1 MTGSNKGAYLA
12 LGFSTALGNK
22 KQTRIWF
29 NSNLKGGTKTGGS
42 EYAASWLSFS
52 DTEVIGS

>member
-12 LGFSTALGNK
+12 LGFSTALGDK

-52 DTEVIGS
+52 DTGI